1 MALEKGEGAG
11 LGPRA
16 PARGALEEA
25 GVAALADEVG
35 VDEARLRGGVAREG
49 GRGHERIVDGVDEQG
64 RPADPG
70 QKGTRARA
78 CPVVPLVGEAVEGRG
93 HEPIVLGEGPR
104 AKGGGQVEW
113 AGIEALTLAALG

>member
-1 MALEKGEGAG
+1 MALEKSEGAA
-11 LGPRA
+11 LRPRT
-16 PARGALEEA
+16 PAGGALEET
-25 GVAALADEVG
+25 GVAALADKVG

-78 CPVVPLVGEAVEGRG
+78 CPVVPLVGEAVQGRG
-93 HEPIVLGEGPR
+93 HEPVVLGEGPR
-104 AKGGGQVEW
+104 AKA
-113 AGIEALTLAALG
+113 AGRSRSRS